1 MSLLDAFENNMKDR
15 KCTTRSDSIALG
27 RAAFQQLIARLKR
40 VVGKINADY
49 DVAGLCH
56 QLPARIGELV
66 RRGGGKLAK

>member
-1 MSLLDAFENNMKDR
+1 MSLLDAFETSMKDR
-15 KCTTRSDSIALG
+15 RCTTRSDS
-27 RAAFQQLIARLKR
+27 IARLKR